1 METKKINVP
10 ERYYRILEK
19 LHVGCEE
26 PRAYFVPF
34 DVADSD
40 LSAREKSSRFTGLC
54 GEWDFNYFPNVEKLP
69 ISRQR

>member
-40 LSAREKSSRFTGLC
+40 LSAREKSLT
-54 GEWDFNYFPNVEKLP
+54 
-69 ISRQR
+69 I